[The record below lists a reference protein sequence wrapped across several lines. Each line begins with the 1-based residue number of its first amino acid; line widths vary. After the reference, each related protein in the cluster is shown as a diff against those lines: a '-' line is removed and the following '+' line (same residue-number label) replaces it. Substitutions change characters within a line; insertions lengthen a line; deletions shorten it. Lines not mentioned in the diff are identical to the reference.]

1 MAAQQKSLC
10 VNCGPSQLGRIR
22 LSLSGFSFRVAV
34 QSKILGKDKDMDKC
48 EDKNAVCADK
58 DAEQAGAKLR
68 EELPPPGLQ
77 PRVVQQQQNTEGRSA
92 LPPYMLEELAKRT
105 HDKIYQETLD
115 TNKDLEQQG
124 KFQPRV
130 TSGANGARE
139 VYDAKGKE
147 THPGDR
153 ARFEGEAATGNTNV
167 DNVYDYTG
175 IVRQFYK
182 EVHGKDSIDGNGMK
196 MISTVNYG
204 DNYQNA
210 FWNGKQ
216 MTYGQPAEKSPFKT
230 FVLLD
235 VTGHEITHGVTQKTG
250 GVFYWGQAGALNEH
264 ISDVF
269 GELIQQKH
277 RGQSA
282 DQADWIIGDGIWK
295 DGVKGTGIRNMLNP
309 GTAYDDPKIGK
320 DPQPAHMK
328 DYVSTWKD
336 AGGVH
341 YNSGIPNR
349 AFALFAKSV
358 GGNAWET
365 PGKIWYEATQHVG
378 MFPSFASFAA
388 LTIDAAKKMGTAQD
402 VAKLEQA
409 WADVGV
415 KPKHGVLDILTPGR
429 PTGKDGKIQT
439 DDDDEEHRNGPL
451 APPIND
457 LVPSR

>member
-1 MAAQQKSLC
+1 
-10 VNCGPSQLGRIR
+10 
-22 LSLSGFSFRVAV
+22 
-34 QSKILGKDKDMDKC
+34 MDKC
-48 EDKNAVCADK
+48 EDKNAVCAEKEVDRVS
-58 DAEQAGAKLR
+58 EKLR
-68 EELPPPGLQ
+68 DELPPPGLQ

-92 LPPYMLEELAKRT
+92 LPPYILEELSKRT
-105 HDKIYQETLD
+105 NDKIYEQTLE
-115 TNKDLEQQG
+115 TNKDLESSG

-130 TSGANGARE
+130 TSGANGFRE

-147 THPGDR
+147 THPGDK
-153 ARFEGEAATGNTNV
+153 ARFEGDAATNNADV

-175 IVRQFYK
+175 IVRQYYK
-182 EVHGKDSIDGNGMK
+182 EVHGKDSIDGRGMK

-216 MTYGQPAEKSPFKT
+216 MTYGHPADKSPFKT

-235 VTGHEITHGVTQKTG
+235 VTGHEITHGITQKTG

-277 RGQSA
+277 RGQTA
-282 DQADWIIGDGIWK
+282 EQADWVIGDGIWK

-309 GTAYDDPKIGK
+309 GTAFDDPKIGK

-349 AFALFAKSV
+349 AFALFAKAV

-365 PGKIWYEATQHVG
+365 PGKIWYEATQNVG
-378 MFPSFASFAA
+378 MFPSFASFAQ
-388 LTIDAAKKMGTAQD
+388 LTIDAAKKLGHHAE

-415 KPKHGVLDILTPGR
+415 KPKARALDFLTPAR
-429 PTGKDGKIQT
+429 PLDSGNGHNHQHED
-439 DDDDEEHRNGPL
+439 EHRNGPIL
-451 APPIND
+451 PPIEKA
-457 LVPSR
+457 PSR